1 MNPPPPLRVL
11 IVDDEAPARRRLRD
25 VLSDCPPDLPVEVV
39 GEAEDGLSA
48 LAHLEQAHIDLVLL
62 DIRMPGMDGIE
73 CAGHIQKRDRPPAII
88 FTSAYDAYACQA
100 FELNAID
107 YLLKP
112 VRTERLLQALSK
124 ARSVSLAALQSLR
137 EAHPKART
145 YLSVNEKGRVVLI
158 PLREILYLKAELK
171 YVTVRT
177 ASREFLL
184 EESLSRLEEEFG
196 ETFLRIHRNCLVA
209 RARIREVGKLPGADD
224 GHFLRLEGLD
234 EQLLVSRRQY
244 SAFRDRI
251 KGLGSEAGK

>member
-1 MNPPPPLRVL
+1 MRPSNPLRAL

-25 VLSDCPPDLPVEVV
+25 VLADCASACAVTVV
-39 GEAEDGLSA
+39 GEAADGLSA
-48 LAHLEQAHIDLVLL
+48 LTYLERGDIDLVLL

-73 CAGHIQKRDRPPAII
+73 CASHIQKLDSAPAVI
-88 FTSAYDAYACQA
+88 FITAYDAYACQA

-112 VRTERLLQALSK
+112 VRAERLLRALEK
-124 ARSVSLAALQSLR
+124 AHKLSEAAVQLLR
-137 EAHPKART
+137 AAHPKART
-145 YLSVNEKGRVVLI
+145 HLSVNEKGRIVLI
-158 PLREILYLKAELK
+158 PLQEILYLKAELK

-177 ASREFLL
+177 IAREFLL
-184 EESLSRLEEEFG
+184 EESLSRLEEEFC

-251 KGLGSEAGK
+251 KGQE